1 MKVAVIGAGAIGGYF
16 GARIARRGHDVRLYA
31 RGEHRDA
38 IRSRGLEIRESG
50 GSWLARLETTD
61 DVAALGD
68 PDLALLAVK
77 SYSLGSVLPVCR
89 HVAERGA
96 TILPLLNGVDTLTA
110 LVEGGV
116 PAERVLQ
123 GLTAISV
130 EKTGPGTVAR
140 WSDFWIVVVGE
151 SDGKVSERAADADRL
166 FREAGADSRVS
177 SDIEADLWRKFLFL
191 AALAAACGLARAP
204 VGAVLAAPLGPTLVE
219 RAVGEIAA
227 VARARGVALAAD
239 EEKPV
244 LARIRGLAPGLKPSF
259 LVDLEHSGPTELDV
273 LSGAVARYGAKL
285 GIPTPIH
292 DTVVAAVG
300 AFLGPGATVASAP
313 R

>member
-16 GARIARRGHDVRLYA
+16 GARIARAGHDVRLYA
-31 RGEHRDA
+31 RGAHRDA
-38 IRSRGLEIRESG
+38 IRALGLEIRESG
-50 GSWLARLETTD
+50 ERWIARLEAAD
-61 DVAALGD
+61 DATGLGD

-77 SYSLGSVLPVCR
+77 SYSLESVLPVCR
-89 HVAERGA
+89 RLAERGA
-96 TILPLLNGVDTLTA
+96 TVLPLLNGVGTFDA
-110 LVEGGV
+110 LVAGGV
-116 PAERVLQ
+116 PADRVLP

-130 EKTGPGTVAR
+130 EKTGPGAVAR

-151 SDGKVSERAADADRL
+151 RDGRVSDRASAADRL
-166 FREAGADSRVS
+166 FREAGAESRIS

-204 VGAVLAAPLGPTLVE
+204 VGAVLAAPLGPVLVE

-244 LARIRGLAPGLKPSF
+244 LARIRGLAPALKPSF
-259 LVDLEHSGPTELDV
+259 LVDLEHGGPTELDV
-273 LSGAVARYGAKL
+273 LSGAVSRYGAKL

-300 AFLGPGATVASAP
+300 AFLGPGAAAPAS

>member
-16 GARIARRGHDVRLYA
+16 GARIARAGHDVRLYA
-31 RGEHRDA
+31 RGEHLDA
-38 IRSRGLEIRESG
+38 IRARGLEIREAG
-50 GSWLARLETTD
+50 GSWVARLEAGD
-61 DVAALGD
+61 DVGALGE

-77 SYSLGSVLPVCR
+77 SYSLAGVVPVCR
-89 HVAERGA
+89 RLAERGA
-96 TILPLLNGVDTLTA
+96 TILPLLNGVDTLA
-110 LVEGGV
+110 SLVEEGV

-130 EKTGPGTVAR
+130 EKTGPGAVAR

-151 SDGKVSERAADADRL
+151 RDGSVSERAAAADRL

-204 VGAVLAAPLGPTLVE
+204 VGAVLAAPLGPKLVE
-219 RAVGEIAA
+219 RAVGEIASI
-227 VARARGVALAAD
+227 ARARGVALAAD

-244 LARIRGLAPGLKPSF
+244 LARIRALAPALKPSF
-259 LVDLEHSGPTELDV
+259 LVDLEHGGPTELDV
-273 LSGAVARYGAKL
+273 LSGAISRYGAKL
-285 GIPTPIH
+285 GIPTPVH
-292 DTVVAAVG
+292 DTVVAAVD
-300 AFLGPGATVASAP
+300 AFLGPGAPAAPAP